1 MSTLKTANIFIE
13 SLTDGID
20 FAATVSQAR
29 FESLIAHLLTDFA
42 LPIEV
47 VLKKANLKTSDIKK
61 VFIAFFYCNLNI
73 VDIILIYFN

>member
-1 MSTLKTANIFIE
+1 M
-13 SLTDGID
+13 TDGID

-47 VLKKANLKTSDIKK
+47 VLKKASLKTSDIKK
-61 VFIAFFYCNLNI
+61 VFIAF
-73 VDIILIYFN
+73 LIAI